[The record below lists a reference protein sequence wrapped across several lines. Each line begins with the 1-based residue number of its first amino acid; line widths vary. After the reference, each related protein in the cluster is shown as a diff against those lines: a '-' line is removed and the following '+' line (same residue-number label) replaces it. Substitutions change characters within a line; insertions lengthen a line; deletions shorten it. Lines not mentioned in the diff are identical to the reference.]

1 MPRCPSC
8 DSEYPEGHRFCG
20 ACGSAVDETSAPTR
34 TSLKSG
40 ASPVSGPEGE
50 RARFLPGAV
59 VAGRYRIVGL
69 LGRGGMGEV
78 YRAEDTK
85 LGRPVALK
93 FLPPDLERVPER
105 LGRFLN
111 EARIALQVTH
121 PNVCRVHDLGEIDPS
136 PGSGQFRHYISM
148 EYVDGEDLASLL
160 RRIGRLPR
168 DKATEIARQ
177 VCAGLAA
184 AHEQRILHRDLKPA
198 NVMIDGR
205 GRAKITDFGLAGLA
219 EAIQGDEVRAG
230 TPGYLSPEQAA
241 GQEVT
246 IRSDV
251 YALGLVLY
259 ELYTGKRAYE
269 AATPHEMARLQ
280 QASAPVAPSSHVG
293 GLDPAIERL
302 ILRCL
307 ERDPRKRPASALAVA
322 AALPG
327 GDALAAALAAGET
340 PSPELVAAAG
350 TTRGLRPG
358 IAWSLLLA
366 TLALLFLAAWLA
378 PKAIP
383 LYRVPLPKPPAYL
396 AERAR
401 AVIRN
406 LGYEEPAADSEYGFF
421 VADWT
426 YARYLTDEDRERS
439 WERLA
444 DPEPPLVSF
453 WYRQHRRPLVPWRSG
468 WVTPADPPC
477 DESGM
482 IQVGLDTRGRLWWLE
497 VVSPRIDEPTEQA
510 PTPDWRILFE
520 EAGLDIDEFA
530 TTAPT
535 YQWNVFSDTRSA
547 WRGTYPQAP
556 DVEIRVNAQAYRGR
570 PVSFVALNPW
580 DTPDHVRT
588 GRSGLWERI
597 QPYVWTGLFAAALL
611 GGLLLARRNL
621 RLGRADPRGALR
633 LAGFMF
639 AVYMLTW
646 MVGAHHVADR
656 AEVNLFIR
664 EAGEG
669 LGVSAIIWIYYVALE
684 PHLRRLWPHT
694 IVSWVR
700 LLDGRFRDPLVGR
713 DLLVGSL
720 YGWILAVL
728 FHLHALIPRWVGLPP
743 PDLEA
748 FLGGIGGG
756 SFLASL
762 RGMPRAIEAALYAV
776 SPGIRNTL
784 MLLVVLLVLRVVFRR
799 TLLAAG
805 LLVPLLAIWAGS
817 GGIDSVYG
825 GVYFLAVATVFVVAL
840 LRLGVL
846 VTVTGTTLSLGVHVW
861 LPMTLDFSTWYAG
874 ATALAFAIAFGLA
887 IYGFHTSLA
896 GRPALGDRA
905 LDG

>member
-1 MPRCPSC
+1 
-8 DSEYPEGHRFCG
+8 
-20 ACGSAVDETSAPTR
+20 
-34 TSLKSG
+34 
-40 ASPVSGPEGE
+40 
-50 RARFLPGAV
+50 
-59 VAGRYRIVGL
+59 
-69 LGRGGMGEV
+69 
-78 YRAEDTK
+78 
-85 LGRPVALK
+85 
-93 FLPPDLERVPER
+93 
-105 LGRFLN
+105 
-111 EARIALQVTH
+111 
-121 PNVCRVHDLGEIDPS
+121 
-136 PGSGQFRHYISM
+136 
-148 EYVDGEDLASLL
+148 
-160 RRIGRLPR
+160 
-168 DKATEIARQ
+168 
-177 VCAGLAA
+177 
-184 AHEQRILHRDLKPA
+184 
-198 NVMIDGR
+198 MIDGR

-219 EAIQGDEVRAG
+219 EAIEGDEVRAG

-251 YALGLVLY
+251 YAFGLVLY

-269 AATPHEMARLQ
+269 AATPHEMVRLQ
-280 QASAPVAPSSHVG
+280 QSSSPVAPSSHVS

-327 GDALAAALAAGET
+327 GDALAAALAAGDT

-358 IAWSLLLA
+358 VAWSLLLS

-401 AVIRN
+401 EVIRN
-406 LGYEEPAADSEYGFF
+406 LGYDEAAADSEYGFF
-421 VADWT
+421 VADWA
-426 YARYLTDEDRERS
+426 YARHLMHEDRERS

-453 WYRQHRRPLVPWRSG
+453 WYRQHRHPLVPWRSG
-468 WVTPADPPC
+468 WVKPADPPC
-477 DESGM
+477 DDPGM

-497 VVSPRIDEPTEQA
+497 VVSPRIDEPTEHV

-520 EAGLDIDEFA
+520 EAGLDIDEFE

-535 YQWNVFSDTRSA
+535 FQWNVFSDTRAA

-580 DTPDHVRT
+580 DTPDSVRT
-588 GRSGLWERI
+588 GRGDLWETM

-611 GGLLLARRNL
+611 GGALLARRNL
-621 RLGRADPRGALR
+621 RLGRADRRGALR

-639 AVYMLTW
+639 VVDLLGWA
-646 MVGAHHVADR
+646 VGAHHVADR
-656 AEVNLFIR
+656 AEVNLFLR
-664 EAGEG
+664 AAGEG

-720 YGWILAVL
+720 YGWSLAVL
-728 FHLHALIPRWVGLPP
+728 FHLQSLVPRWLGLPL
-743 PDLEA
+743 PDLES
-748 FLGGIGGG
+748 FLGGMGGEN
-756 SFLASL
+756 FLASL
-762 RGMPRAIEAALYAV
+762 RGMPRAFEAALYAV
-776 SPGIRNTL
+776 SFGIRNTL
-784 MLLVVLLVLRVVFRR
+784 MLLLLLLVLRVVLRR
-799 TLLAAG
+799 TLPAAV
-805 LLVPLLAIWAGS
+805 LLVLAMTVWIGG
-817 GGIDSVYG
+817 GGIDAVHD
-825 GVYFLAVATVFVVAL
+825 GVYFVTIATLFFVVL

-846 VTVTGTTLSLGVHVW
+846 VTVIGVTLSPGLYAL

-874 ATALAFAIAFGLA
+874 ATGLGFAIALGLA
-887 IYGFHTSLA
+887 IYGFYTSLG